1 MALNGLDIN
10 TLDDVE
16 AACLVYELYKRM
28 QQCKERKKIVTN
40 RRWWVHPLNLKR
52 PQEGQFKVTF
62 SVLRQYPE
70 EFFKDF
76 RMSVSSFDNLLTL
89 IGEHV
94 RKQNTVFRLTI
105 PPEERLAAK
114 LR

>member
-16 AACLVYELYKRM
+16 AACLAYALYKRL
-28 QQCKERKKIVTN
+28 QRRKERKKIITN

-62 SVLRQYPE
+62 TTLRQYPE
-70 EFFKDF
+70 EFFKYF
-76 RMSVSSFDNLLTL
+76 RMSIPSFDNLVTL
-89 IGEHV
+89 KYIIIY
-94 RKQNTVFRLTI
+94 KS
-105 PPEERLAAK
+105 
-114 LR
+114 

>member
-16 AACLVYELYKRM
+16 AACLVYALYKRM
-28 QQCKERKKIVTN
+28 QQRKERKKIVTN

-70 EFFKDF
+70 EFFKYF
-76 RMSVSSFDNLLTL
+76 RMSIPSFDNLVTL
-89 IGEHV
+89 
-94 RKQNTVFRLTI
+94 KYFNNS
-105 PPEERLAAK
+105 
-114 LR
+114 